1 MSFTRVYPLTISQQ
15 LTREHASRT
24 QSKLAIHLYTF
35 YYRLPSDCNFTINCR
50 MKTKI
55 NFSALHLS
63 FHNQEDKTPKK
74 EKD

>member
-1 MSFTRVYPLTISQQ
+1 
-15 LTREHASRT
+15 
-24 QSKLAIHLYTF
+24 
-35 YYRLPSDCNFTINCR
+35 

-74 EKD
+74 EKDWRTEMGPYYFAISLHKQPWTLLSSE